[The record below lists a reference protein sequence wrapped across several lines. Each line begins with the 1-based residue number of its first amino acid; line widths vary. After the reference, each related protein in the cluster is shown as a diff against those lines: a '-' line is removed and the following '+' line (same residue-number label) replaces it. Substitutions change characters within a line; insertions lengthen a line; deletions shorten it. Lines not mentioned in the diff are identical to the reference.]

1 LDDDN
6 IDDIKYQVADG
17 TKVDAPKAHRARFKA
32 AVGYYHYVDYY
43 YDDDTN
49 KLDVLVTPS
58 ISLDSFEKFV
68 TREFDLKRGIVRYT
82 TAYVQE
88 LELIKAR
95 IEKENAEK
103 AKILQDT
110 NRASKLPPPETAAD
124 RFNRGIKRDPAQFKT
139 FQNEL

>member
-58 ISLDSFEKFV
+58 INHTTFDKFF
-68 TREFDLKRGIVRYT
+68 TENYDPKHYIVRYT
-82 TAYVQE
+82 REYVQQ
-88 LELIKAR
+88 
-95 IEKENAEK
+95 
-103 AKILQDT
+103 LQL
-110 NRASKLPPPETAAD
+110 A
-124 RFNRGIKRDPAQFKT
+124 
-139 FQNEL
+139 